1 MVENSGIGWRRVWCG
16 DFQSSWTLIIHC
28 ENVEIMY
35 NLASFIAIVQ
45 QAIKKPLVT
54 EILPDHS
61 YARGWR
67 CEANYD
73 QFLSFGQ
80 VTFKRFHRQHDSGDW
95 RWFFQKPILNH
106 NLITRTV
113 DCCLTRGGFCSLSA
127 VFTRLFKGYSRVF
140 MSVVTHKESQVL
152 VVPGFHCFCI
162 WTAYFAE
169 FRVLVAPSVQ
179 RPFSGERGGVPQ
191 CSTYLH

>member
-1 MVENSGIGWRRVWCG
+1 MVGLGGCEYGEGV
-16 DFQSSWTLIIHC
+16 FKVAKTLIVHC
-28 ENVEIMY
+28 GNVEIMY
-35 NLASFIAIVQ
+35 NLASFTVIVQ

-95 RWFFQKPILNH
+95 RWFLKKPILNH
-106 NLITRTV
+106 NSIARVV
-113 DCCLTRGGFCSLSA
+113 DCCLTRGGFYSLSA
-127 VFTRLFKGYSRVF
+127 VFTRLIKGYSRVF
-140 MSVVTHKESQVL
+140 MPVVTHKESQVL
-152 VVPGFHCFCI
+152 VPGFHCFLYFNCI
-162 WTAYFAE
+162 L
-169 FRVLVAPSVQ
+169 R
-179 RPFSGERGGVPQ
+179 
-191 CSTYLH
+191 